1 LSWQTLKTYI
11 ITWKLM
17 RTSLMIR
24 IFIASL
30 STLISDSGKAKTAI
44 VADSCISE
52 PYLYNLLRGEKRPTR
67 NSVIKLA
74 FGLELTLETTERF
87 LMLAG
92 YRSFYE
98 RHKRDSLLKYAFLNK
113 YGYFRSGQSAGAVR
127 VFRYDRVICRST
139 QHLHDIIIIYQTA
152 PYCQSK
158 HPL

>member
-1 LSWQTLKTYI
+1 MSK
-11 ITWKLM
+11 
-17 RTSLMIR
+17 RTDELGFELENSQSIYSYMEANAAE
-24 IFIASL
+24 FDDKNFYSFL
-30 STLISDSGKAKTAI
+30 STLIVNSGKPKTTI

-113 YGYFRSGQSAGAVR
+113 MDISEADNLLVQYGFSVM
-127 VFRYDRVICRST
+127 T
-139 QHLHDIIIIYQTA
+139 E
-152 PYCQSK
+152 
-158 HPL
+158 